1 MAITRACIQRE
12 LSEFFVS
19 LFNGQSFAL
28 TGQPVVSKRDGE
40 LGNVKY
46 KDCSVCNWIRETTV
60 TSQMRIQEKAIWK
73 KFVFGFYSIKNQ
85 KLIFFKKYFRSFF
98 LSVWGIKWVHNLKF
112 FIYLCGYALKT
123 VSRDKR
129 LKPLTTDIE
138 LLQTSRKLKTIQILS
153 FTKIRANMWLRQR

>member
-46 KDCSVCNWIRETTV
+46 KDCSVCNWIRVTTV

-112 FIYLCGYALKT
+112 FIYLCGYALRSDFFI
-123 VSRDKR
+123 VSWFQGQFASKGF
-129 LKPLTTDIE
+129 
-138 LLQTSRKLKTIQILS
+138 S
-153 FTKIRANMWLRQR
+153 

>member
-112 FIYLCGYALKT
+112 FIYLCGYALSPT
-123 VSRDKR
+123 RFFQFQVCFTLGRDEFASACVCVS
-129 LKPLTTDIE
+129 PLEIMLHSWE
-138 LLQTSRKLKTIQILS
+138 K
-153 FTKIRANMWLRQR
+153 A